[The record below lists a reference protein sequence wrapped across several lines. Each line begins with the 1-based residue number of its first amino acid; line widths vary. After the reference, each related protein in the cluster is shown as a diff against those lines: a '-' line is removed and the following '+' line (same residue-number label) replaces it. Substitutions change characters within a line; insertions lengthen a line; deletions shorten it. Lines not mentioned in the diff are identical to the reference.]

1 MINQQYGPHPLPADT
16 RMPNEI
22 ELKLRVSPNVKQTLS
37 AHPAIQA
44 NLFGEPYT
52 RGLISI
58 YYDTADLTLLDAGLS
73 LRVRSMAG
81 GWFQAVKSAG
91 HSVGGLH
98 QRLEWEDLLTKN
110 EPDFDKIT
118 EPHLANIFASPE
130 LRKAL
135 KPVFVVDVI
144 RTDWNL
150 KYPDGTEIEV
160 SLDEGEI
167 KICHPRVWEQIEPLH
182 EIEIE
187 LKSGGNTQHLFELAL
202 AIQKDV
208 PFTIEN
214 ASKAQRGYSHL
225 RAEPT
230 IKTHSHMTKVPS
242 RHQAPKE
249 RGASYI
255 SQIQANQEILQKINH
270 TASVSQI
277 RFDIERLKIAIMQ
290 SMPKTNFLIR
300 ELDWL
305 YSNMYT
311 PCDNAHYPILQET
324 LNSQR
329 YQSLMLNL
337 GACVYNNA

>member
-1 MINQQYGPHPLPADT
+1 
-16 RMPNEI
+16 MPNEI
-22 ELKLRVSPNVKQTLS
+22 ELKLRVAPNVKQRLS
-37 AHPAIQA
+37 EHPDIQT

-52 RGLISI
+52 RSLISI
-58 YYDTADLTLLDAGLS
+58 YYDTPDLNLLDAGLS

-81 GWFQAVKSAG
+81 GWFQAVKSTG

-110 EPDFDKIT
+110 EPDFDKIK

-160 SLDEGEI
+160 SLDDGEL
-167 KICHPRVWEQIEPLH
+167 KVCQPRVWESIEPIH
-182 EIEIE
+182 ELEIE
-187 LKSGGNTQHLFELAL
+187 LKSGGNKQHLFELAL
-202 AIQKDV
+202 ALQKDV

-214 ASKAQRGYSHL
+214 SSKAQLGYRHL
-225 RAEPT
+225 RAELT
-230 IKTHSHMTKVPS
+230 IKTHSQATKVPS
-242 RHQAPKE
+242 RHQAPKD

-255 SQIQANQEILQKINH
+255 AQIQANQEILQKVNH
-270 TASVSQI
+270 NASVSQI

-290 SMPKTNFLIR
+290 TMPKTNFLIR

-305 YSNMYT
+305 NGHMLT
-311 PCDNAHYPILQET
+311 PCDDEHYQVLQET
-324 LNSQR
+324 LSSQR

-337 GACVYNNA
+337 SAWVYSNKVY